1 LHAVCLSISVCV
13 LSPVSCNLL
22 FVLSCPCIL
31 RYVFPYLRLIS
42 HLSPHTPSLTLPL
55 PVLNLA
61 QASLEWRKQA
71 PRLHRSTQHS
81 KAHQN
86 HPRQGQNDG
95 KCDPVC
101 LDGVSHS
108 EISRHVLGHEGEWKE
123 QDGCF
128 ADEQRN
134 PRKAVDSGR
143 LRHGH
148 ELEVLLEYVSNQK

>member
-1 LHAVCLSISVCV
+1 MQSALF
-13 LSPVSCNLL
+13 PVHVYYDMSFLV
-22 FVLSCPCIL
+22 FVLSATCRHQPL
-31 RYVFPYLRLIS
+31 LA
-42 HLSPHTPSLTLPL
+42 LPL
-55 PVLNLA
+55 PILDLA
-61 QASLEWRKQA
+61 ETSLEWWKQA

-86 HPRQGQNDG
+86 DPAQRQDNS

-101 LDGVSHS
+101 LDRVSHS
-108 EISRHVLGHEGEWKE
+108 QICRHVFSHEGEWKE

-148 ELEVLLEYVSNQK
+148 KLEVLLEHVSDQNNS